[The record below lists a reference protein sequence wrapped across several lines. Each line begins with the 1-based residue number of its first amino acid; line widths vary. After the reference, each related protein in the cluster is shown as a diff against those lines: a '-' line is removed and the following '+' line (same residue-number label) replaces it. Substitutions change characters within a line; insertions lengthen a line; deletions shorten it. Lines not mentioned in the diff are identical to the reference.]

1 MQISDRRR
9 ELPRLHLDGNLDRK
23 RSYPR
28 ETLPLSTVAL
38 TDFCNK
44 RTGNFFAKHH
54 LLFTR
59 KDTVMNKFLSLLV
72 AAVALGCASV
82 ASARTVTRYHAAA
95 ASDASTAESFQ
106 NNWNVS
112 Y

>member
-1 MQISDRRR
+1 
-9 ELPRLHLDGNLDRK
+9 
-23 RSYPR
+23 
-28 ETLPLSTVAL
+28 
-38 TDFCNK
+38 
-44 RTGNFFAKHH
+44 
-54 LLFTR
+54 
-59 KDTVMNKFLSLLV
+59 MNKFLSLLV